1 MKLGVML
8 AAAALSAFTVGS
20 ALAEISD
27 PIPIG
32 SGEILIQYEATPTDA
47 QVQIC
52 RRIGGE
58 ITRLANGKFVCVRR
72 ST

>member
-1 MKLGVML
+1 MRPLVL
-8 AAAALSAFTVGS
+8 AAVATLSAFAFGS

-52 RRIGGE
+52 GRIGGE
-58 ITRLANGKFVCVRR
+58 ITRLANGKYVCVRR